1 MKMKATLKSRA
12 VRKYFLNHPNAK
24 VKDVAKKFGVYL
36 SDVYAYKGQVERAEK
51 ANAGIMVLPDGRIV
65 RGKQLTAEIIN
76 KVQPMPILAGQK
88 LKRPTIKKAE
98 PSVVSV
104 DKVVNKF
111 VDKFNLD
118 YKHAYALELLVKGDV
133 KKAAQV
139 LTD

>member
-1 MKMKATLKSRA
+1 MKAALKSRA
-12 VRKYFLNHPNAK
+12 VRKYFMNNPKAK
-24 VKDVAKKFGVYL
+24 VKAVAEKFNIYL
-36 SDVYAYKGQVERAEK
+36 SDAYAYSRQVERAKEGK
-51 ANAGIMVLPDGRIV
+51 AGIKILPDGRIV
-65 RGKQLTAEIIN
+65 RGKQLTPKIIN

-88 LKRPTIKKAE
+88 LKRPTVKKVE
-98 PSVVSV
+98 QSVVSI